1 MALDT
6 AWPWAND
13 TYGLC
18 RLRTYFCACNHSYG
32 VPTAMSWL
40 RALSKGCRCWC
51 WCWCCELAVHVWRQ
65 EGAGAGAGRWLCALS
80 ALQRQGAGAGE
91 SGWLLPEK
99 LRESAIRT
107 SWYMFSRILLFLHV
121 TFGSLQVVQ
130 LAYVRGSIF
139 GPFFVRQIATAMH
152 FLFQLTMSWLCALSR
167 QGAGAG
173 CWCWLWCWCWV
184 SWLCAWWKQGA
195 GSGRRCWVLGAGAR
209 F

>member
-1 MALDT
+1 M
-6 AWPWAND
+6 
-13 TYGLC
+13 
-18 RLRTYFCACNHSYG
+18 
-32 VPTAMSWL
+32 
-40 RALSKGCRCWC
+40 
-51 WCWCCELAVHVWRQ
+51 HVWRQ
-65 EGAGAGAGRWLCALS
+65 GAGAGAGRWLCALS

-107 SWYMFSRILLFLHV
+107 SWYMFSRDSSVLTRDLWVL
-121 TFGSLQVVQ
+121 TSC
-130 LAYVRGSIF
+130 AACVREGVYF
-139 GPFFVRQIATAMH
+139 RTFFVRQIATAMH